1 MGNARVVHTADR
13 RVVHTADRAVGS
25 RQLAALLPPG
35 LLARPGYRG
44 LADALRTLI
53 LDGRIALHV
62 RLPAERELAEAVGAS
77 RATVTGAYDLLRESG
92 YVRSRRGSGTWTELP
107 DGHRPI
113 GAPTL
118 VGTGGRADGAS
129 GIDLAIAAMGA
140 PDGSLTDALARV
152 APRLPELA
160 RSPGYHPFG
169 LPDLREAVADRFT
182 RRGLP
187 TRAEQILV
195 TAGAQQAFALVVA
208 LLCRT
213 GDRVVT
219 ENPTYANA
227 LDALRHARL
236 RTGSLAV
243 SDAGWDM
250 AIAESTLRQTVPRL
264 AYTIP
269 DFHNP
274 TGLLMPPEQ
283 RLRLLAATR
292 ATGTWLVVDETIADI
307 ALDVPAPAPLA
318 SLAPRGGA
326 DHVITIGSLSKSHWG
341 GLRVGWIRA
350 TAKMI
355 TELTAVRVSAD
366 MTGSV
371 LDQLVALPLLEDLE
385 DSLPDRLDE
394 LRRRRAAL
402 VAALQ
407 RYTPEWS
414 WHLPPG
420 GLSLWVDLGEPVSS
434 ALADRA
440 AEAGVYIGRG
450 ARFGVDPGTFEHR
463 LRIPYTLPADR
474 LEEGV
479 RRLASAFHDGVP
491 LPPAVERPHWVA

>member
-1 MGNARVVHTADR
+1 MANGRVAQTADR
-13 RVVHTADRAVGS
+13 TIGS
-25 RQLAALLPPG
+25 RQLAALLPAEV
-35 LLARPGYRG
+35 LARPGYRA
-44 LADALRTLI
+44 LADAVRTLI
-53 LDGRIALHV
+53 LDGRVALHV

-107 DGHRPI
+107 DGHRPV
-113 GAPTL
+113 GAHAL
-118 VGTGGRADGAS
+118 LGAGGHSADGDP
-129 GIDLAIAAMGA
+129 GVDLAIAAMGA
-140 PDGSLTDALARV
+140 PEAVLADALAR
-152 APRLPELA
+152 AATRLPGLA
-160 RSPGYHPFG
+160 RTPGYHPFG
-169 LPDLREAVADRFT
+169 LPDLRGAVADRFT

-187 TRAEQILV
+187 TRPEQILV
-195 TAGAQQAFALVVA
+195 TAGAQQAFALVVS
-208 LLCRT
+208 LLCRP

-236 RTGSLAV
+236 RTGSIAV
-243 SDAGWDM
+243 SDTGWDM
-250 AIAESTLRQTVPRL
+250 GIAESTLRQTVPRL
-264 AYTIP
+264 AYVIP
-269 DFHNP
+269 DFQNP
-274 TGLLMPPEQ
+274 TGALMPPEQ

-326 DHVITIGSLSKSHWG
+326 DHVITIGSLSKTHWG

-371 LDQLVALPLLEDLE
+371 LDQLVALPLLDGM
-385 DSLPDRLDE
+385 DAALPARLAQ
-394 LRRRRAAL
+394 LRIQRAAL
-402 VAALQ
+402 VRSLQ
-407 RYTPEWS
+407 QHTPEWS
-414 WHLPPG
+414 WQVPPG

-434 ALADRA
+434 ALAERA
-440 AEAGVYIGRG
+440 AAAGVHIGRG

-474 LEEGV
+474 LDEGI
-479 RRLASAFHDGVP
+479 RRLAGAFHDGVP
-491 LPPAVERPHWVA
+491 LTSAVERPHWVA

>member
-1 MGNARVVHTADR
+1 MANGRVVHTADR
-13 RVVHTADRAVGS
+13 TIGS
-25 RQLAALLPPG
+25 RQLAALLPAEV
-35 LLARPGYRG
+35 LARPGYRT
-44 LADALRTLI
+44 LADAVRTLI

-77 RATVTGAYDLLRESG
+77 RATITSAYDLLRESG

-107 DGHRPI
+107 DGHRPV
-113 GAPTL
+113 GAHAIL
-118 VGTGGRADGAS
+118 GAGGYRADDDP

-140 PDGSLTDALARV
+140 PEGSLAAALAWA
-152 APRLPELA
+152 APRLPQLA
-160 RSPGYHPFG
+160 RTPGYHPFG
-169 LPDLREAVADRFT
+169 LPDLRTAVAERFN
-182 RRGLP
+182 RRGLH
-187 TRAEQILV
+187 TRPEQILI
-195 TAGAQQAFALVVA
+195 TAGAQQAFALVVS
-208 LLCRT
+208 LLCRA
-213 GDRVVT
+213 GDRVLT

-236 RTGSLAV
+236 RTGSIAV

-250 AIAESTLRQTVPRL
+250 EIAESTLRQTVPRL
-264 AYTIP
+264 AYVIP

-274 TGLLMPPEQ
+274 TGGLMPPEQ

-307 ALDVPAPAPLA
+307 ALDVPMPAPLA

-326 DHVITIGSLSKSHWG
+326 DHVITIGSLSKTHWG
-341 GLRVGWIRA
+341 GLRVGWVRA

-355 TELTAVRVSAD
+355 TELTSVRVSAD

-371 LDQLVALPLLEDLE
+371 LDQLVALPLMDDLGR
-385 DSLPDRLDE
+385 SMPARLAQ
-394 LRRRRAAL
+394 LRIQREAL
-402 VAALQ
+402 VQSLQ
-407 RYTPEWS
+407 RHTPEWS
-414 WHLPPG
+414 WQLPPG

-434 ALADRA
+434 ALAERA
-440 AEAGVYIGRG
+440 ASAGVHIGRG

-474 LEEGV
+474 LDEGV

-491 LPPAVERPHWVA
+491 LPSAVDRPHWVA

>member
-1 MGNARVVHTADR
+1 MANGRVVQTADR
-13 RVVHTADRAVGS
+13 TIGS
-25 RQLAALLPPG
+25 RQLAALLPAEV
-35 LLARPGYRG
+35 LARPGYRA
-44 LADALRTLI
+44 LADAVRTLI

-107 DGHRPI
+107 DGHRPVGAHAII
-113 GAPTL
+113 G
-118 VGTGGRADGAS
+118 GIGGRADGEP

-140 PDGSLTDALARV
+140 PEGSLAEAFAWA
-152 APRLPELA
+152 APRLPRLA

-169 LPDLREAVADRFT
+169 LPDLRTAVAERFS

-187 TRAEQILV
+187 TRPEQILL
-195 TAGAQQAFALVVA
+195 TSGAQQAFSLVVS
-208 LLCRT
+208 LLCRA

-236 RTGSLAV
+236 RTGSIAV

-250 AIAESTLRQTVPRL
+250 EIAESTLRQTVPRM
-264 AYTIP
+264 AYVIP

-274 TGLLMPPEQ
+274 TGALMPPEQ

-307 ALDVPAPAPLA
+307 ALDVPAPPPLA

-326 DHVITIGSLSKSHWG
+326 DHVITIGSLSKTHWG
-341 GLRVGWIRA
+341 GLRVGWVRA
-350 TAKMI
+350 SAKMI
-355 TELTAVRVSAD
+355 AELTAVRVSAD

-371 LDQLVALPLLEDLE
+371 LDQLVALPLMADM
-385 DSLPDRLDE
+385 DRALPARLAR
-394 LRRRRAAL
+394 LRIQREAL
-402 VAALQ
+402 VRALQ
-407 RYTPEWS
+407 RHTPEWS
-414 WHLPPG
+414 WKVPPG
-420 GLSLWVDLGEPVSS
+420 GLSLWVDLGEAVSS
-434 ALADRA
+434 ALAERA
-440 AEAGVYIGRG
+440 AAASVHIGRG

-463 LRIPYTLPADR
+463 LRIPYTLSADR
-474 LEEGV
+474 LDEGV
-479 RRLASAFHDGVP
+479 RRLASVLHDGIP
-491 LPPAVERPHWVA
+491 LPSAVDRPHWVA

>member
-1 MGNARVVHTADR
+1 MAYGRVVHTADR
-13 RVVHTADRAVGS
+13 MIGS
-25 RQLAALLPPG
+25 RQLAAMLPAEVR
-35 LLARPGYRG
+35 ARPGYRS

-62 RLPAERELAEAVGAS
+62 RLPAERELAEGVGAS
-77 RATVTGAYDLLRESG
+77 RATVTAAYDLLRESG

-107 DGHRPI
+107 DGHRPV
-113 GAPTL
+113 GAHSI
-118 VGTGGRADGAS
+118 VGAGGFNADGDP

-140 PDGSLTDALARV
+140 PEGSLTEALAWA
-152 APRLPELA
+152 APRLPALA
-160 RSPGYHPFG
+160 RNPGYHPFG

-182 RRGLP
+182 GRGLP
-187 TRAEQILV
+187 TRPEQILV
-195 TAGAQQAFALVVA
+195 TAGAQQAFALVVS
-208 LLCRT
+208 LLCRP

-236 RTGSLAV
+236 RTGSFAV
-243 SDAGWDM
+243 SDRGWDM
-250 AIAESTLRQTVPRL
+250 DVAESTLGQTVPRL
-264 AYTIP
+264 AYVIP

-274 TGLLMPPEQ
+274 TGALMPERE

-292 ATGTWLVVDETIADI
+292 AAGTWLVVDETIADI

-318 SLAPRGGA
+318 SLGGRTGA
-326 DHVITIGSLSKSHWG
+326 EHVITIGSLSKTHWG

-350 TAKMI
+350 TAKLI
-355 TELTAVRVSAD
+355 TELAAVRVSAD

-371 LDQLVALPLLEDLE
+371 LDQVVALPLME
-385 DSLPDRLDE
+385 RLDRTLPARLAQ
-394 LRRRRAAL
+394 LRSQRAAL
-402 VAALQ
+402 AQSLQ
-407 RYTPEWS
+407 RHTPEWS
-414 WHLPPG
+414 WRLPPG

-434 ALADRA
+434 ALAERA
-440 AEAGVYIGRG
+440 AAAGVHIGRG

-474 LEEGV
+474 LDQGV
-479 RRLASAFHDGVP
+479 RLLAQAFHDGVP
-491 LPPAVERPHWVA
+491 LAPGVERPYWVA

>member
-1 MGNARVVHTADR
+1 MANERVVQTADR
-13 RVVHTADRAVGS
+13 TIGS
-25 RQLAALLPPG
+25 RQLAALLPAEV
-35 LLARPGYRG
+35 LARPGYRS
-44 LADALRTLI
+44 LADAVRTLI

-77 RATVTGAYDLLRESG
+77 RATVSSAYDLLRESG

-107 DGHRPI
+107 DGHAPV
-113 GAPTL
+113 GAHAL
-118 VGTGGRADGAS
+118 LGAGGYNADGDP

-140 PDGSLTDALARV
+140 PGDSLTEALAW
-152 APRLPELA
+152 AATRLPA
-160 RSPGYHPFG
+160 VSRTPGYHPFG
-169 LPDLREAVADRFT
+169 LPDLRTAVADRFT

-187 TRAEQILV
+187 TRPEQILI
-195 TAGAQQAFALVVA
+195 TSGAQQAFALVVS
-208 LLCRT
+208 LLCRA

-236 RTGSLAV
+236 RTASIAV

-250 AIAESTLRQTVPRL
+250 EIAESTLRQTVPRL
-264 AYTIP
+264 AYVIP
-269 DFHNP
+269 DFQNP
-274 TGLLMPPEQ
+274 TGALMPPEQ

-292 ATGTWLVVDETIADI
+292 RTGTWLVVDETIADI
-307 ALDVPAPAPLA
+307 ALDVPAPPPLA

-326 DHVITIGSLSKSHWG
+326 DHVVTIGSLSKTHWG

-355 TELTAVRVSAD
+355 AELTAVRVTTD

-371 LDQLVALPLLEDLE
+371 LDQLVALPLLDNMERSLPE
-385 DSLPDRLDE
+385 RLAHLRVQRSALVDSL
-394 LRRRRAAL
+394 
-402 VAALQ
+402 Q
-407 RYTPEWS
+407 RHTPEWS
-414 WHLPPG
+414 WRLPPG

-434 ALADRA
+434 ALAERA
-440 AEAGVYIGRG
+440 RAGGVHIGRG

-463 LRIPYTLPADR
+463 LRIPYSLPAD
-474 LEEGV
+474 LLDEGV
-479 RRLASAFHDGVP
+479 RRLAAAFHEGVP
-491 LPPAVERPHWVA
+491 LAPAVERPHWVA

>member
-1 MGNARVVHTADR
+1 MANGRVVQTADR
-13 RVVHTADRAVGS
+13 TIGS
-25 RQLAALLPPG
+25 RQLAALLPADV
-35 LLARPGYRG
+35 LARPGYRA
-44 LADALRTLI
+44 LADAVRTLI

-107 DGHRPI
+107 DGHRPV
-113 GAPTL
+113 GAHAL
-118 VGTGGRADGAS
+118 LGAGGYSADGEP
-129 GIDLAIAAMGA
+129 GVDLAIAAMGA
-140 PDGSLTDALARV
+140 PEGSLADAFAWA
-152 APRLPELA
+152 APRLPRLA
-160 RSPGYHPFG
+160 RDPGYHPFG
-169 LPDLREAVADRFT
+169 LPELRTAVADRFT

-187 TRAEQILV
+187 TRPEQILV
-195 TAGAQQAFALVVA
+195 TAGAQQALSLVVS
-208 LLCRT
+208 LLCRA

-236 RTGSLAV
+236 RTGSIAV
-243 SDAGWDM
+243 SDGGWDLE
-250 AIAESTLRQTVPRL
+250 IAESTLSQTVPRL
-264 AYTIP
+264 AYVIP

-274 TGLLMPPEQ
+274 TGRLMPPEQ

-292 ATGTWLVVDETIADI
+292 ATGTWLVVDETLADI
-307 ALDVPAPAPLA
+307 ALDVPAPPPTA

-326 DHVITIGSLSKSHWG
+326 DHVITIGSLSKTHWG

-371 LDQLVALPLLEDLE
+371 LDQLVALPLLAGMER
-385 DSLPDRLDE
+385 SLPERLAQ
-394 LRRRRAAL
+394 LRNRREAL
-402 VAALQ
+402 VRALQ
-407 RYTPEWS
+407 RHTPEWS
-414 WHLPPG
+414 WQVPPG

-434 ALADRA
+434 ALAERA
-440 AEAGVYIGRG
+440 AAAGVHIGRG

-463 LRIPYTLPADR
+463 LRIPYTLPEDR
-474 LEEGV
+474 LDEGV
-479 RRLASAFHDGVP
+479 RRLAQAFHEGVP
-491 LPPAVERPHWVA
+491 LAPAVDRPYWVA

>member
-1 MGNARVVHTADR
+1 MADR
-13 RVVHTADRAVGS
+13 TLGS
-25 RQLAALLPPG
+25 RQLAALLPAG
-35 LLARPGYRG
+35 VLARPGYRA

-62 RLPAERELAEAVGAS
+62 RLPAERELAGAVGAS

-107 DGHRPI
+107 EGHRPV
-113 GAPTL
+113 GAHTL
-118 VGTGGRADGAS
+118 VAAGAHGAGGDP

-140 PDGSLTDALARV
+140 PEEALADALAR
-152 APRLPELA
+152 AAARLPGAA
-160 RSPGYHPFG
+160 RDPGYHPFG
-169 LPDLREAVADRFT
+169 LPDLRTAVAERFT

-187 TRAEQILV
+187 TRPEQILV
-195 TAGAQQAFALVVA
+195 TSGAQQAFALVVS
-208 LLCRT
+208 LLCRP
-213 GDRVVT
+213 GDRVLT

-236 RTGSLAV
+236 RTGSIAV

-250 AIAESTLRQTVPRL
+250 EIAESTLRQTVPRL
-264 AYTIP
+264 AYAIP

-274 TGLLMPPEQ
+274 TGALMPPDQ
-283 RLRLLAATR
+283 RQRLLAATR
-292 ATGTWLVVDETIADI
+292 TTGTWLVVDETIADI
-307 ALDVPAPAPLA
+307 ALDVPPPPPLA

-326 DHVITIGSLSKSHWG
+326 DHVITIGSLSKTHWG

-350 TAKMI
+350 GAKMV
-355 TELTAVRVSAD
+355 TELTAVRVAAD

-371 LDQLVALPLLEDLE
+371 LDQLVALPLMEGLDRT
-385 DSLPDRLDE
+385 LPGRLAR
-394 LRRRRAAL
+394 LRTQREAL
-402 VAALQ
+402 VGSLQ
-407 RYTPEWS
+407 RHTPQWS
-414 WHLPPG
+414 WRLPPG

-434 ALADRA
+434 ALTERA
-440 AEAGVYIGRG
+440 AAAGVHIGRG

-479 RRLASAFHDGVP
+479 RRLARAFHEGVP
-491 LPPAVERPHWVA
+491 LAPAVQRPHWVA

>member
-1 MGNARVVHTADR
+1 MANGRVVRTADR
-13 RVVHTADRAVGS
+13 TIGS
-25 RQLAALLPPG
+25 RQLAGLLPAEV
-35 LLARPGYRG
+35 LARPGYRS
-44 LADALRTLI
+44 LADALRTLV

-107 DGHRPI
+107 EGHRPV
-113 GAPTL
+113 GAHAL
-118 VGTGGRADGAS
+118 VGAGGYSADGDP

-140 PDGSLTDALARV
+140 PEGALADALARA
-152 APRLPELA
+152 APRLPEAA
-160 RSPGYHPFG
+160 RTPGYHPFG
-169 LPDLREAVADRFT
+169 LPDLRTAVAERFT

-187 TRAEQILV
+187 TRPEQILV
-195 TAGAQQAFALVVA
+195 TSGAQQAFTLVVS
-208 LLCRT
+208 LLCGP

-236 RTGSLAV
+236 RTGSIAV
-243 SDAGWDM
+243 SDRGWDM
-250 AIAESTLRQTVPRL
+250 EIAESTLRQTVPRL

-274 TGLLMPPEQ
+274 TGALMPPEQ

-292 ATGTWLVVDETIADI
+292 RTGTWLVVDETIADI
-307 ALDVPAPAPLA
+307 ALDVPAPPPLA

-326 DHVITIGSLSKSHWG
+326 DHVVTIGSLSKTHWG

-371 LDQLVALPLLEDLE
+371 LDQLVALPLLDGM
-385 DSLPDRLDE
+385 DRTLPARLDE
-394 LRRRRAAL
+394 LRLRRAAL
-402 VAALQ
+402 VDALQ
-407 RYTPEWS
+407 RHTPEWS
-414 WHLPPG
+414 WQVPPG
-420 GLSLWVDLGEPVSS
+420 GLSLWADLGEPVSS
-434 ALADRA
+434 ALAERA
-440 AEAGVYIGRG
+440 AAAGVHIGRG

-474 LEEGV
+474 LDEGV
-479 RRLASAFHDGVP
+479 RRLAAAFHDGVP
-491 LPPAVERPHWVA
+491 LPPAVDRPYWVA

>member
-1 MGNARVVHTADR
+1 MANGRVVQTADR
-13 RVVHTADRAVGS
+13 TIGS
-25 RQLAALLPPG
+25 RQLAALLPAEV
-35 LLARPGYRG
+35 LARPGYRA
-44 LADALRTLI
+44 LADAVRTLI
-53 LDGRIALHV
+53 LDGRVALHV

-107 DGHRPI
+107 EGHRPV
-113 GAPTL
+113 GAHAL
-118 VGTGGRADGAS
+118 LGAGGYSADGDP
-129 GIDLAIAAMGA
+129 GVDLAIAAMGA
-140 PDGSLTDALARV
+140 PEAGLADALAR
-152 APRLPELA
+152 AATRLPALA
-160 RSPGYHPFG
+160 RTPGYHPFG
-169 LPDLREAVADRFT
+169 LPDLRSAVADRFT

-187 TRAEQILV
+187 TRPEQILV
-195 TAGAQQAFALVVA
+195 TAGAQQAFALIVS
-208 LLCRT
+208 LLCRP

-236 RTGSLAV
+236 RTGSIAV
-243 SDAGWDM
+243 SDTGWDM
-250 AIAESTLRQTVPRL
+250 GIAESTLRQTVPRL
-264 AYTIP
+264 AYVIP
-269 DFHNP
+269 DFQNP
-274 TGLLMPPEQ
+274 TGALMPPEQ

-326 DHVITIGSLSKSHWG
+326 DHVITIGSLSKTHWG

-371 LDQLVALPLLEDLE
+371 LDQLVALPLLDGM
-385 DSLPDRLDE
+385 DAALPARLAQ
-394 LRRRRAAL
+394 LRIQRAAL
-402 VAALQ
+402 VQSLQ
-407 RYTPEWS
+407 RHTPEWS
-414 WHLPPG
+414 WQIPPG

-434 ALADRA
+434 ALAERA
-440 AEAGVYIGRG
+440 AAAGVHIGRG

-474 LEEGV
+474 LDEGI
-479 RRLASAFHDGVP
+479 RRLAAAFHDGIP
-491 LPPAVERPHWVA
+491 LPPAVDRPHWVA

>member
-1 MGNARVVHTADR
+1 MANGRVVQTADR
-13 RVVHTADRAVGS
+13 TIGS
-25 RQLAALLPPG
+25 RQLAALLPAEV
-35 LLARPGYRG
+35 LARPGYRA
-44 LADALRTLI
+44 LADAVRTLI
-53 LDGRIALHV
+53 LDGRVALHV

-107 DGHRPI
+107 DGHRPV
-113 GAPTL
+113 GAHAL
-118 VGTGGRADGAS
+118 LGAGGYSADGDP
-129 GIDLAIAAMGA
+129 GVDLAIAAMGA
-140 PDGSLTDALARV
+140 PEAGLADALAR
-152 APRLPELA
+152 AAARLPALA
-160 RSPGYHPFG
+160 RTPGYHPFG
-169 LPDLREAVADRFT
+169 LPDLRSAVADRFT

-187 TRAEQILV
+187 TRPEQILV
-195 TAGAQQAFALVVA
+195 TAGAQQAFALIVS
-208 LLCRT
+208 LLCRP

-236 RTGSLAV
+236 RTGSIAV
-243 SDAGWDM
+243 SDTGWDM
-250 AIAESTLRQTVPRL
+250 GIAESTLRQTVPRL
-264 AYTIP
+264 AYVIP
-269 DFHNP
+269 DFQNP
-274 TGLLMPPEQ
+274 TGALMPPEQ

-326 DHVITIGSLSKSHWG
+326 DHVITIGSLSKTHWG

-371 LDQLVALPLLEDLE
+371 LDQLVALPLLDGM
-385 DSLPDRLDE
+385 DAALPARLAQ
-394 LRRRRAAL
+394 LRIQRAAL
-402 VAALQ
+402 VQSLQ
-407 RYTPEWS
+407 RHTPEWS
-414 WHLPPG
+414 WQIPPG

-434 ALADRA
+434 ALAERA
-440 AEAGVYIGRG
+440 AAAGVHIGRG

-474 LEEGV
+474 LDEGI
-479 RRLASAFHDGVP
+479 RRLAAAFHDGTP
-491 LPPAVERPHWVA
+491 LPSAVDRPHWVA

>member
-1 MGNARVVHTADR
+1 MAIGRVVQAADR
-13 RVVHTADRAVGS
+13 TIGS
-25 RQLAALLPPG
+25 RQLAALLPAEVR
-35 LLARPGYRG
+35 ARPGYRS

-107 DGHRPI
+107 DGHRPV
-113 GAPTL
+113 GAHAL
-118 VGTGGRADGAS
+118 VGAAGHGADGEP

-140 PDGSLTDALARV
+140 PESLLADAVAR
-152 APRLPELA
+152 AATRLPEAA
-160 RSPGYHPFG
+160 RTPGYHPFG
-169 LPDLREAVADRFT
+169 LPELREAVAGRFT

-187 TRAEQILV
+187 TRPEQILV
-195 TAGAQQAFALVVA
+195 TSGAQQAFGIVVS
-208 LLCRT
+208 LLCRA

-236 RTGSLAV
+236 RTGSIAV

-250 AIAESTLRQTVPRL
+250 EIAESTLRQTVPRL
-264 AYTIP
+264 AYVIP

-274 TGLLMPPEQ
+274 TGALMPEEE

-292 ATGTWLVVDETIADI
+292 RTGTWLVVDETIADI

-318 SLAPRGGA
+318 SLGPRGGA
-326 DHVITIGSLSKSHWG
+326 DHVVTIGSLSKTHWG
-341 GLRVGWIRA
+341 GLRVGWVRA

-355 TELTAVRVSAD
+355 TELTAVRVCAD

-371 LDQLVALPLLEDLE
+371 LDQLVALPLLAGMDRSLPARLAELRSRRTALV
-385 DSLPDRLDE
+385 DSL
-394 LRRRRAAL
+394 
-402 VAALQ
+402 Q
-407 RYTPEWS
+407 RHTPQWS
-414 WHLPPG
+414 WQVPPG

-434 ALADRA
+434 ALTERA
-440 AEAGVYIGRG
+440 AAAGVHIGRG

-474 LEEGV
+474 LDEAV
-479 RRLASAFHDGVP
+479 RRLAAALHDGVP
-491 LPPAVERPHWVA
+491 LPPSVNRPHWVA

>member
-1 MGNARVVHTADR
+1 MANGRVVQTADR
-13 RVVHTADRAVGS
+13 TIGS
-25 RQLAALLPPG
+25 RQLAALLPAEV
-35 LLARPGYRG
+35 LARPGYRA
-44 LADALRTLI
+44 LADAVRTLI
-53 LDGRIALHV
+53 LDGRVALHV

-107 DGHRPI
+107 EGHRPV
-113 GAPTL
+113 GAHAL
-118 VGTGGRADGAS
+118 LGAGGYSADGDP
-129 GIDLAIAAMGA
+129 GVDLAIAAMGA
-140 PDGSLTDALARV
+140 PEAGLADALAR
-152 APRLPELA
+152 AAARLPALA
-160 RSPGYHPFG
+160 RTPGYHPFG
-169 LPDLREAVADRFT
+169 LPDLRSAVADRFT

-187 TRAEQILV
+187 TRPEQILV
-195 TAGAQQAFALVVA
+195 TAGAQQAFALIVS
-208 LLCRT
+208 LLCRP

-236 RTGSLAV
+236 RTGSIAV
-243 SDAGWDM
+243 SDTGWDM
-250 AIAESTLRQTVPRL
+250 GIAESTLRQTVPRL
-264 AYTIP
+264 AYVIP
-269 DFHNP
+269 DFQNP
-274 TGLLMPPEQ
+274 TGALMPPEQ

-307 ALDVPAPAPLA
+307 ALDVTAPAPLA

-326 DHVITIGSLSKSHWG
+326 DHVITIGSLSKTHWG

-371 LDQLVALPLLEDLE
+371 LDQLVALPLLDGM
-385 DSLPDRLDE
+385 DAALPARLAQ
-394 LRRRRAAL
+394 LRIQRAAL
-402 VAALQ
+402 VQSLQ
-407 RYTPEWS
+407 RHTPEWS
-414 WHLPPG
+414 WQIPPG

-434 ALADRA
+434 ALAERA
-440 AEAGVYIGRG
+440 VAAGVHIGRG

-474 LEEGV
+474 LDEGI
-479 RRLASAFHDGVP
+479 RRLAAAFHDGIP
-491 LPPAVERPHWVA
+491 LPSAVGRPHWVA

>member
-1 MGNARVVHTADR
+1 MANGRVVQTADR
-13 RVVHTADRAVGS
+13 TMGGRRLV
-25 RQLAALLPPG
+25 ALLPADV
-35 LLARPGYRG
+35 LARPGYRA
-44 LADALRTLI
+44 LADAVRTLI

-107 DGHRPI
+107 DGHRPV
-113 GAPTL
+113 GAHAL
-118 VGTGGRADGAS
+118 LGAGGYSADGDP

-140 PDGSLTDALARV
+140 PEDSLAAAFARAAHRLPQLART
-152 APRLPELA
+152 
-160 RSPGYHPFG
+160 PGYHPFG
-169 LPDLREAVADRFT
+169 LPDLRAAVADRFT

-187 TRAEQILV
+187 TRPEQILV
-195 TAGAQQAFALVVA
+195 TAGAQQAFSLVVS
-208 LLCRT
+208 LLCRP

-236 RTGSLAV
+236 RTVSIAV

-250 AIAESTLRQTVPRL
+250 ETAESTLRQIVPRL
-264 AYTIP
+264 AYVIP

-274 TGLLMPPEQ
+274 TGVLMPPEQ
-283 RLRLLAATR
+283 RLRLLAGTR

-326 DHVITIGSLSKSHWG
+326 DHVITIGSLSKTHWG

-350 TAKMI
+350 SAKMI

-371 LDQLVALPLLEDLE
+371 LDQLVALPLLDDMDRDL
-385 DSLPDRLDE
+385 PARLAQ
-394 LRRRRAAL
+394 LRIRREAL
-402 VAALQ
+402 VRALQ

-414 WHLPPG
+414 WQVPPG

-434 ALADRA
+434 ALSERA
-440 AEAGVYIGRG
+440 AAAGVYIGRG

-474 LEEGV
+474 LDEGV

-491 LPPAVERPHWVA
+491 LPSSVERPHWVA

>member
-1 MGNARVVHTADR
+1 MANGRVVQTADR
-13 RVVHTADRAVGS
+13 TIGS
-25 RQLAALLPPG
+25 RQLAALLPAEV
-35 LLARPGYRG
+35 LARPGYRA
-44 LADALRTLI
+44 LADAVRTLI
-53 LDGRIALHV
+53 LDGRVALHV

-107 DGHRPI
+107 DGHRPV
-113 GAPTL
+113 GAHAL
-118 VGTGGRADGAS
+118 LGAGGYSADGDP
-129 GIDLAIAAMGA
+129 GVDLAIAAMGA
-140 PDGSLTDALARV
+140 PEAGLADALAR
-152 APRLPELA
+152 AAARLPALA
-160 RSPGYHPFG
+160 RTPGYHPFG
-169 LPDLREAVADRFT
+169 LPDLRSAVADRFT

-187 TRAEQILV
+187 TRPEQILV
-195 TAGAQQAFALVVA
+195 TAGAQQAFALIVS
-208 LLCRT
+208 LLCRP

-236 RTGSLAV
+236 RTGSIAV
-243 SDAGWDM
+243 SDTGWDM
-250 AIAESTLRQTVPRL
+250 GIAESTLRQTVPRL
-264 AYTIP
+264 AYVIP
-269 DFHNP
+269 DFQNP
-274 TGLLMPPEQ
+274 TGALMPPEQ

-326 DHVITIGSLSKSHWG
+326 DHVITIGSLSKTHWG

-371 LDQLVALPLLEDLE
+371 LDQLVALPLLDGM
-385 DSLPDRLDE
+385 DAALPARLAQ
-394 LRRRRAAL
+394 LRIQRAAL
-402 VAALQ
+402 VQSLQ
-407 RYTPEWS
+407 RHTPEWS
-414 WHLPPG
+414 WQIPPG

-434 ALADRA
+434 ALAERA
-440 AEAGVYIGRG
+440 AAAGVHIGRG

-474 LEEGV
+474 LDEGI
-479 RRLASAFHDGVP
+479 RRLAAAFHDGVP
-491 LPPAVERPHWVA
+491 LPSAVDRPHWVA

>member
-1 MGNARVVHTADR
+1 MANGRVVQTADR
-13 RVVHTADRAVGS
+13 TIGS
-25 RQLAALLPPG
+25 RQLAALLPAEV
-35 LLARPGYRG
+35 LARPGYRA
-44 LADALRTLI
+44 LADAVRTLI
-53 LDGRIALHV
+53 LDGRVALHV

-107 DGHRPI
+107 DGHLPV
-113 GAPTL
+113 GSPVL
-118 VGTGGRADGAS
+118 VGGGTGGRPDGDP

-140 PDGSLTDALARV
+140 PEGILAEAFAWA
-152 APRLPELA
+152 APRLPRLA
-160 RSPGYHPFG
+160 RGPGYHPFG
-169 LPDLREAVADRFT
+169 LPDLRAAVAERFT

-187 TRAEQILV
+187 TRPEQILV
-195 TAGAQQAFALVVA
+195 TAGAQQAFALVVS
-208 LLCRT
+208 LLCRP

-236 RTGSLAV
+236 RTGSIAV

-250 AIAESTLRQTVPRL
+250 EIAESTLRQTVPRL
-264 AYTIP
+264 AYAIP

-274 TGLLMPPEQ
+274 TGALMPPEQ

-307 ALDVPAPAPLA
+307 ALDVPAPPPLA

-326 DHVITIGSLSKSHWG
+326 DHVITIGSLSKTHWG
-341 GLRVGWIRA
+341 GLRVGWVRA

-355 TELTAVRVSAD
+355 TELTSVRVSAD

-371 LDQLVALPLLEDLE
+371 LDQLVALPLMESLER
-385 DSLPDRLDE
+385 SLPARLAQ
-394 LRRRRAAL
+394 LRIQREAL
-402 VAALQ
+402 VQSLQ
-407 RYTPEWS
+407 RHTPEWS
-414 WHLPPG
+414 WQLPPG

-434 ALADRA
+434 ALSERA
-440 AEAGVYIGRG
+440 AAAGVHIGRG

-474 LEEGV
+474 LDEGV
-479 RRLASAFHDGVP
+479 RLLAQAFHDGVP
-491 LPPAVERPHWVA
+491 LSPAVERPYWVA

>member
-1 MGNARVVHTADR
+1 MANGRVVHTADR
-13 RVVHTADRAVGS
+13 TIGS
-25 RQLAALLPPG
+25 RQLAALLPAEV
-35 LLARPGYRG
+35 LARPGYRA
-44 LADALRTLI
+44 LADAVRTLI

-107 DGHRPI
+107 EGHRPV
-113 GAPTL
+113 GAHLL
-118 VGTGGRADGAS
+118 VGAGGYSADGDG

-140 PDGSLTDALARV
+140 PEGPLTEALAWA
-152 APRLPELA
+152 APRLPGLA

-169 LPDLREAVADRFT
+169 LPDLRAAIAERFT
-182 RRGLP
+182 RRGLA
-187 TRAEQILV
+187 TRPEQILV
-195 TAGAQQAFALVVA
+195 TAGAQQAFALVVS
-208 LLCRT
+208 LLCRP
-213 GDRVVT
+213 GDRVMT

-236 RTGSLAV
+236 RTGSIAV
-243 SDAGWDM
+243 SDAGWDLE
-250 AIAESTLRQTVPRL
+250 IAESSLRQTVPRL
-264 AYTIP
+264 AYVIP

-274 TGLLMPPEQ
+274 TGALMPEEQ

-292 ATGTWLVVDETIADI
+292 RTGTWLVVDETIADI
-307 ALDVPAPAPLA
+307 ALDVPAPAPTA

-326 DHVITIGSLSKSHWG
+326 DHVVTIGSLSKTHWG

-350 TAKMI
+350 TTKMI
-355 TELTAVRVSAD
+355 AELTAVRVAAD

-371 LDQLVALPLLEDLE
+371 LDQLVALPLLAGLE
-385 DSLPDRLDE
+385 RSLPERLE
-394 LRRRRAAL
+394 QLREQRAAL
-402 VAALQ
+402 VASLE
-407 RYTPEWS
+407 RHTPEWT
-414 WHLPPG
+414 WQLLPG

-434 ALADRA
+434 ALAERA
-440 AEAGVYIGRG
+440 AAAGVHIGRG

-474 LEEGV
+474 LDEGV
-479 RRLASAFHDGVP
+479 RRLAEAFHDGVP
-491 LPPAVERPHWVA
+491 LPSAVERPYWVA

>member
-1 MGNARVVHTADR
+1 MANGRVVRTADR
-13 RVVHTADRAVGS
+13 TIGS
-25 RQLAALLPPG
+25 RQLAALLPADV
-35 LLARPGYRG
+35 LARPGYRS
-44 LADALRTLI
+44 LAEAVRTLI

-107 DGHRPI
+107 DGHRPV
-113 GAPTL
+113 GAHAL
-118 VGTGGRADGAS
+118 VGAGGHSADGEP

-140 PDGSLTDALARV
+140 PDGALADALAGA
-152 APRLPELA
+152 APRLPDAA

-169 LPDLREAVADRFT
+169 LPDLRTAVAERFT

-187 TRAEQILV
+187 TRPEQILV
-195 TAGAQQAFALVVA
+195 TSGAQQAFTLVVS
-208 LLCRT
+208 LLCRA

-236 RTGSLAV
+236 RTGSIAV
-243 SDAGWDM
+243 SDTGWDM
-250 AIAESTLRQTVPRL
+250 EIAESTLRQTVPRL

-274 TGLLMPPEQ
+274 TGALMPAEE

-292 ATGTWLVVDETIADI
+292 RTGTWLVVDETIADI

-326 DHVITIGSLSKSHWG
+326 DHVVTIGSLSKTHWG
-341 GLRVGWIRA
+341 GLRVGWVRA
-350 TAKMI
+350 GAKMI
-355 TELTAVRVSAD
+355 TELTALRVSAD

-371 LDQLVALPLLEDLE
+371 LDQLVALPLLDNM
-385 DSLPDRLDE
+385 DRTLPARLAQ
-394 LRRRRAAL
+394 LRDRRAAL
-402 VAALQ
+402 VDALQ
-407 RYTPEWS
+407 RHAPEWS
-414 WHLPPG
+414 WRIPPG

-434 ALADRA
+434 ALAERA
-440 AEAGVYIGRG
+440 AAAGVHIGRG

-474 LEEGV
+474 LDEGV
-479 RRLASAFHDGVP
+479 RRLADAFHGDVP
-491 LPPAVERPHWVA
+491 LPPSVDRPHWVA

>member
-1 MGNARVVHTADR
+1 MANGRVVRTADR
-13 RVVHTADRAVGS
+13 TIGS
-25 RQLAALLPPG
+25 RQLAGLLPAEV
-35 LLARPGYRG
+35 LARPGYRS
-44 LADALRTLI
+44 LADALRTLV

-107 DGHRPI
+107 EGHRPV
-113 GAPTL
+113 GAHAL
-118 VGTGGRADGAS
+118 VGAGGYSADGDP

-140 PDGSLTDALARV
+140 PEDALADALARA
-152 APRLPELA
+152 APRLPEAA
-160 RSPGYHPFG
+160 RTPGYHPFG
-169 LPDLREAVADRFT
+169 LPDLRTTVAERFT

-187 TRAEQILV
+187 TRPEQILV
-195 TAGAQQAFALVVA
+195 TSGAQQAFTLVVS
-208 LLCRT
+208 LLCGP

-236 RTGSLAV
+236 RTGSIAV
-243 SDAGWDM
+243 SDSGWDM
-250 AIAESTLRQTVPRL
+250 EIAESTLRQTVPRL

-274 TGLLMPPEQ
+274 TGALMPPEQ

-292 ATGTWLVVDETIADI
+292 RTGTWLVVDETIADI
-307 ALDVPAPAPLA
+307 ALDVPAPPPLA

-326 DHVITIGSLSKSHWG
+326 DHVVTIGSLSKTHWG

-371 LDQLVALPLLEDLE
+371 LDQLVALPLLDGM
-385 DSLPDRLDE
+385 DRTLPARLDE
-394 LRRRRAAL
+394 LRLRRAAL
-402 VAALQ
+402 VDALQ
-407 RYTPEWS
+407 RHTPEWS
-414 WHLPPG
+414 WQVPPG

-434 ALADRA
+434 ALAERA
-440 AEAGVYIGRG
+440 AAAGVHIGRG

-474 LEEGV
+474 LDEGV
-479 RRLASAFHDGVP
+479 RRLAAAFHDGVP
-491 LPPAVERPHWVA
+491 LPPAVDRPYWVA

>member
-1 MGNARVVHTADR
+1 MANGRVVRTADR
-13 RVVHTADRAVGS
+13 TIGS
-25 RQLAALLPPG
+25 RQLAALLPADV
-35 LLARPGYRG
+35 LARPGYRS
-44 LADALRTLI
+44 LAEAVRTLI

-107 DGHRPI
+107 DGHRPV
-113 GAPTL
+113 GAHAL
-118 VGTGGRADGAS
+118 VGTGGHSADGEP

-140 PDGSLTDALARV
+140 PDGALADALARA
-152 APRLPELA
+152 APRLPDAA

-169 LPDLREAVADRFT
+169 LPDLRTAVAARFT

-187 TRAEQILV
+187 TRPEQILV
-195 TAGAQQAFALVVA
+195 TSGAQQAFTLVVS
-208 LLCRT
+208 LLCRA

-236 RTGSLAV
+236 RTGSIAV
-243 SDAGWDM
+243 SDTGWDM
-250 AIAESTLRQTVPRL
+250 EIAESTLRQTVPRL
-264 AYTIP
+264 AYAIP

-274 TGLLMPPEQ
+274 TGALMPEEQ

-292 ATGTWLVVDETIADI
+292 RTGTWLVVDETIADI

-318 SLAPRGGA
+318 SLAARGGA
-326 DHVITIGSLSKSHWG
+326 DHVVTIGSLSKTHWG
-341 GLRVGWIRA
+341 GLRVGWVRA
-350 TAKMI
+350 TAKMV
-355 TELTAVRVSAD
+355 TELTALRVAAD

-371 LDQLVALPLLEDLE
+371 LDQLVALPLLDGM
-385 DSLPDRLDE
+385 DRTLPARLDQ
-394 LRRRRAAL
+394 LRERRAAL
-402 VAALQ
+402 VDALQ
-407 RYTPEWS
+407 RHTPEWS
-414 WHLPPG
+414 WRIPPG

-434 ALADRA
+434 ALAERA
-440 AEAGVYIGRG
+440 AAAGVHIGRG

-474 LEEGV
+474 LDEGV
-479 RRLASAFHDGVP
+479 RRLAAAFHDGVP
-491 LPPAVERPHWVA
+491 LPPSVDRPHWVA

>member
-1 MGNARVVHTADR
+1 MANGRVVQTADR
-13 RVVHTADRAVGS
+13 TIGS
-25 RQLAALLPPG
+25 RQLAALLPADV
-35 LLARPGYRG
+35 LARPGYRA
-44 LADALRTLI
+44 LADAVRTLI
-53 LDGRIALHV
+53 LDGRVALHV

-107 DGHRPI
+107 DGHRPV
-113 GAPTL
+113 GAHAL
-118 VGTGGRADGAS
+118 LGAGGYSADGEP
-129 GIDLAIAAMGA
+129 GVDLAIAAMGA
-140 PDGSLTDALARV
+140 PEGSLADAFAWA
-152 APRLPELA
+152 APRLPRLA
-160 RSPGYHPFG
+160 RDPGYHPFG
-169 LPDLREAVADRFT
+169 LPELRTAVADRFT

-187 TRAEQILV
+187 TRPEQILV
-195 TAGAQQAFALVVA
+195 TAGAQQALSLVVS
-208 LLCRT
+208 LLCRA

-236 RTGSLAV
+236 RTGSIAV
-243 SDAGWDM
+243 SDGGWDLE
-250 AIAESTLRQTVPRL
+250 IAESTLRQTVPRL
-264 AYTIP
+264 AYVIP

-274 TGLLMPPEQ
+274 TGRLMPPEQ

-292 ATGTWLVVDETIADI
+292 ATGTWLVVDETLADI
-307 ALDVPAPAPLA
+307 ALDVPAPAPTA

-326 DHVITIGSLSKSHWG
+326 DHVITIGSLSKTHWG

-371 LDQLVALPLLEDLE
+371 LDQLVALPLLAGMER
-385 DSLPDRLDE
+385 SLPERLAQ
-394 LRRRRAAL
+394 LRSRREAL
-402 VAALQ
+402 VRALQ
-407 RYTPEWS
+407 RHTPEWS
-414 WHLPPG
+414 WQVPPG

-434 ALADRA
+434 ALAERA
-440 AEAGVYIGRG
+440 AAAGVHIGRG

-463 LRIPYTLPADR
+463 LRIPYTLPEDR
-474 LEEGV
+474 LDGGV
-479 RRLASAFHDGVP
+479 RRLAQAFHEGVP
-491 LPPAVERPHWVA
+491 LAPAVDRPYWVA

>member
-1 MGNARVVHTADR
+1 MAIGRVVQTADR
-13 RVVHTADRAVGS
+13 TIGS
-25 RQLAALLPPG
+25 RQLAALLPADV
-35 LLARPGYRG
+35 LARPGYRA
-44 LADALRTLI
+44 LADAVRTLI

-92 YVRSRRGSGTWTELP
+92 YVRSRRGAGTWTELP
-107 DGHRPI
+107 DGHRPV
-113 GAPTL
+113 GAHAL
-118 VGTGGRADGAS
+118 LGAGGYGADGDP
-129 GIDLAIAAMGA
+129 GVDLAIAAMGA
-140 PDGSLTDALARV
+140 PESGLADALAWA
-152 APRLPELA
+152 APRLPQLA
-160 RSPGYHPFG
+160 RTPGYHPFG
-169 LPDLREAVADRFT
+169 LPDLRSAVADRFT

-187 TRAEQILV
+187 TRPEQILV
-195 TAGAQQAFALVVA
+195 TAGAQQAFSLVVS
-208 LLCRT
+208 LLCRA

-236 RTGSLAV
+236 RTGSIAV

-250 AIAESTLRQTVPRL
+250 EIAESTLRQTVPRL
-264 AYTIP
+264 AYVIP

-274 TGLLMPPEQ
+274 TGALMPPQQ

-326 DHVITIGSLSKSHWG
+326 DHVITIGSLSKTHWG

-371 LDQLVALPLLEDLE
+371 LDQLVALPLLHAMERE
-385 DSLPDRLDE
+385 LPARLAQ
-394 LRRRRAAL
+394 LRNQREAL
-402 VAALQ
+402 VASLQ
-407 RYTPEWS
+407 RHTPEWS
-414 WHLPPG
+414 WQVPPG

-434 ALADRA
+434 ALAERA
-440 AEAGVYIGRG
+440 AAAGVHIGRG

-474 LEEGV
+474 LDEGV

>member
-1 MGNARVVHTADR
+1 MANGRVVQTADR
-13 RVVHTADRAVGS
+13 TIGS
-25 RQLAALLPPG
+25 RQLAALLPADV
-35 LLARPGYRG
+35 LARPGYRA
-44 LADALRTLI
+44 LADAVRTLI

-107 DGHRPI
+107 DGHRPV
-113 GAPTL
+113 GAHAL
-118 VGTGGRADGAS
+118 LGAGGYSADGEP
-129 GIDLAIAAMGA
+129 GVDLAIAAMGA
-140 PDGSLTDALARV
+140 PEGSLAAAFAWA
-152 APRLPELA
+152 APRLPRLA
-160 RSPGYHPFG
+160 QDPGYHPFG
-169 LPDLREAVADRFT
+169 LPDLRGAVADRFT

-187 TRAEQILV
+187 TRPEQILV
-195 TAGAQQAFALVVA
+195 TAGAQQAFSLVVS
-208 LLCRT
+208 LLCRP

-236 RTGSLAV
+236 RTGSIAV
-243 SDAGWDM
+243 SEAGWDLE
-250 AIAESTLRQTVPRL
+250 IAESTLRQTVPRL
-264 AYTIP
+264 AYVIP

-274 TGLLMPPEQ
+274 TGALMPPEQ

-307 ALDVPAPAPLA
+307 ALDVPAPAPSA

-326 DHVITIGSLSKSHWG
+326 DHVITIGSLSKTHWG

-350 TAKMI
+350 SAKMI

-371 LDQLVALPLLEDLE
+371 LDQLVALPLLDDMDRE
-385 DSLPDRLDE
+385 LPARLAQ
-394 LRRRRAAL
+394 LRIRREAL
-402 VAALQ
+402 VRALQ
-407 RYTPEWS
+407 RHTPEWS
-414 WHLPPG
+414 WQVPPG

-434 ALADRA
+434 ALSERA
-440 AEAGVYIGRG
+440 AAAGVYIGRG

-463 LRIPYTLPADR
+463 LRIPYTLPEDR
-474 LEEGV
+474 LDEGV

>member
-1 MGNARVVHTADR
+1 MANGRVVRTADR
-13 RVVHTADRAVGS
+13 TIGS
-25 RQLAALLPPG
+25 RQLAALLPAEV
-35 LLARPGYRG
+35 LARPGYRA
-44 LADALRTLI
+44 LADAVRTLI
-53 LDGRIALHV
+53 LDGRVALHV

-107 DGHRPI
+107 DGHLPVGSSALI
-113 GAPTL
+113 GG
-118 VGTGGRADGAS
+118 GTGGRPDGEA

-140 PDGSLTDALARV
+140 PEGSLAEAFAWA
-152 APRLPELA
+152 APRLPPLA
-160 RSPGYHPFG
+160 RNPGYHPFG
-169 LPDLREAVADRFT
+169 LPDLRAAVAERFT

-187 TRAEQILV
+187 TRPEQILV
-195 TAGAQQAFALVVA
+195 TAGAQQAFALVVS
-208 LLCRT
+208 LLCRP

-236 RTGSLAV
+236 RTGSVAV
-243 SDAGWDM
+243 SDTGWDM
-250 AIAESTLRQTVPRL
+250 EIAESTLRQTVPRL
-264 AYTIP
+264 AYSIP

-274 TGLLMPPEQ
+274 TGALMPPEQ

-307 ALDVPAPAPLA
+307 ALDVPAPPPLA

-326 DHVITIGSLSKSHWG
+326 EHVITIGSLSKTHWG

-355 TELTAVRVSAD
+355 TELTSVRVSAD

-371 LDQLVALPLLEDLE
+371 LDQLLALPLVEGLER
-385 DSLPDRLDE
+385 SLPARLAQ
-394 LRRRRAAL
+394 LRIQREAL
-402 VAALQ
+402 VGSLQ
-407 RYTPEWS
+407 RHTPEWS
-414 WHLPPG
+414 WRLPPG

-434 ALADRA
+434 ALSERA
-440 AEAGVYIGRG
+440 AAAGVHIGRG

-474 LEEGV
+474 LDEGV
-479 RRLASAFHDGVP
+479 RLLAQAFHDGVP
-491 LPPAVERPHWVA
+491 LSPAVERPYWVA

>member
-1 MGNARVVHTADR
+1 MANGRVVRTADR
-13 RVVHTADRAVGS
+13 TIGS
-25 RQLAALLPPG
+25 RQLAGLLPAEV
-35 LLARPGYRG
+35 LARPGYRS
-44 LADALRTLI
+44 LADALRTLV

-107 DGHRPI
+107 EGHRPV
-113 GAPTL
+113 GAHAL
-118 VGTGGRADGAS
+118 VGAGGYSADGEP

-140 PDGSLTDALARV
+140 PEGALADALARA
-152 APRLPELA
+152 APRLPEAA
-160 RSPGYHPFG
+160 RTPGYHPFG
-169 LPDLREAVADRFT
+169 LPDLRTAVAERFT

-187 TRAEQILV
+187 TRPEQILV
-195 TAGAQQAFALVVA
+195 TSGAQQAFTLVVS
-208 LLCRT
+208 LLCGP

-236 RTGSLAV
+236 RTGSIAV
-243 SDAGWDM
+243 SDSGWDM
-250 AIAESTLRQTVPRL
+250 EIAESTLRQTVPRL

-274 TGLLMPPEQ
+274 TGALMPPEQ

-292 ATGTWLVVDETIADI
+292 RTGTWLVVDETIADI
-307 ALDVPAPAPLA
+307 ALDVPAPPPLA

-326 DHVITIGSLSKSHWG
+326 DHVVTIGSLSKTHWG

-355 TELTAVRVSAD
+355 TELTAVRVGAD

-371 LDQLVALPLLEDLE
+371 LDQLVALPLLDGM
-385 DSLPDRLDE
+385 DRTLPARLDE
-394 LRRRRAAL
+394 LRLRRAAL
-402 VAALQ
+402 VEALQ
-407 RYTPEWS
+407 RHTPEWS
-414 WHLPPG
+414 WQVPPG

-434 ALADRA
+434 ALAERA
-440 AEAGVYIGRG
+440 AAAGVHIGRG

-474 LEEGV
+474 LDEGV
-479 RRLASAFHDGVP
+479 RRLAAAFHDGVP
-491 LPPAVERPHWVA
+491 LPPAVDRPYWVA

>member
-1 MGNARVVHTADR
+1 MAIGRVVQTADR
-13 RVVHTADRAVGS
+13 TIGS
-25 RQLAALLPPG
+25 RQLAALLPADV
-35 LLARPGYRG
+35 LARPGYRA
-44 LADALRTLI
+44 LADAVRTLI

-92 YVRSRRGSGTWTELP
+92 YVRSRRGAGTWTELP
-107 DGHRPI
+107 DGHRPV
-113 GAPTL
+113 GAHAL
-118 VGTGGRADGAS
+118 LGAGGYGADGDP
-129 GIDLAIAAMGA
+129 GVDLAIAAMGA
-140 PDGSLTDALARV
+140 PESGLADALAWA
-152 APRLPELA
+152 APRLPQLA
-160 RSPGYHPFG
+160 RTPGYHPFG
-169 LPDLREAVADRFT
+169 LPDLRSAVADRFT

-187 TRAEQILV
+187 TRPEQILV
-195 TAGAQQAFALVVA
+195 TAGAQQAFSLVVS
-208 LLCRT
+208 LLCRA

-236 RTGSLAV
+236 RTGSIAV

-250 AIAESTLRQTVPRL
+250 EIAESTLRQTVPRL
-264 AYTIP
+264 AYVIP

-274 TGLLMPPEQ
+274 TGALMPPQQ

-326 DHVITIGSLSKSHWG
+326 DHVITIGSLSKTHWG

-355 TELTAVRVSAD
+355 TELTAVRVSVD

-371 LDQLVALPLLEDLE
+371 LDQLVALPLLHAMERE
-385 DSLPDRLDE
+385 LPARLAQ
-394 LRRRRAAL
+394 LRNQREAL
-402 VAALQ
+402 VASLQ
-407 RYTPEWS
+407 RHTPEWS
-414 WHLPPG
+414 WQVPPG

-434 ALADRA
+434 ALAERA
-440 AEAGVYIGRG
+440 AAAGVHIGRG

-474 LEEGV
+474 LDEGV